1 MTSWKTE
8 RCSIADAPALANNN
22 MSAFWED
29 PTWILLWPKEITL
42 DYLISQCA
50 KRYPRSL
57 LNSRKNTRH
66 LKAVDPLTGE
76 LVGYARWILP
86 DTHLVAEDGTPQWGE
101 AQIPDVSE
109 EEKIRFQA
117 LAESAWWGGR
127 SDMDSIDDLNDE
139 VMRRILV
146 QRPYMKLDYLAVHP
160 RNKGKGIATALVA
173 AGVRAAESIGLPTV
187 TMSYKAG
194 RGVYAR
200 LGFEEVDRVI
210 QDDSQYG
217 GAGEYGAY
225 FMIRE
230 IGN

>member
-1 MTSWKTE
+1 MLGNLLSW
-8 RCSIADAPALANNN
+8 
-22 MSAFWED
+22 
-29 PTWILLWPKEITL
+29 
-42 DYLISQCA
+42 LIV
-50 KRYPRSL
+50 
-57 LNSRKNTRH
+57 TI
-66 LKAVDPLTGE
+66 E
-76 LVGYARWILP
+76 
-86 DTHLVAEDGTPQWGE
+86 
-101 AQIPDVSE
+101 
-109 EEKIRFQA
+109 
-117 LAESAWWGGR
+117 
-127 SDMDSIDDLNDE
+127 
-139 VMRRILV
+139 
-146 QRPYMKLDYLAVHP
+146 LDYLAVHP

>member
-8 RCSIADAPALANNN
+8 RCSIADAPALADNN

-29 PTWILLWPKEITL
+29 PTWILLWPKEIIL

-66 LKAVDPLTGE
+66 LKAVDPITGE

-117 LAESAWWGGR
+117 LEESAWWSGR

-139 VMRRILV
+139 VMHRILV

-173 AGVRAAESIGLPTV
+173 AGVRAAESIGLPTF